1 MHSEAEWKKRVAV
14 GKDEGRAAHLSY
26 WVTTRPPFPLP
37 AERKN
42 RSSQDEKRNMR
53 KVLECRENALSFLKK
68 EKRRVDSLLRL
79 CETVKHLIKGD
90 ILEDY
95 NPRS

>member
-1 MHSEAEWKKRVAV
+1 
-14 GKDEGRAAHLSY
+14 
-26 WVTTRPPFPLP
+26 
-37 AERKN
+37 
-42 RSSQDEKRNMR
+42 MR

-68 EKRRVDSLLRL
+68 EKRRVDSLLKL
-79 CETVKHLIKGD
+79 CEMVKHLIKGD